1 MGRFKKRFSDFNV
14 KSKLAVLIYTF
25 IASILIMGVVANF
38 LFKTSQTVIIL
49 VNEQRVFVENFD
61 FGIEHFYQYKLSG
74 NEDDFKSSILHFKKA
89 HSIAFTFSK
98 IDSFLQVMP
107 REEWVPMFFEI
118 YKEGA
123 DNDIKKVEQL
133 GIQVNRFF
141 KISPSRVKPVQKT
154 ASDASRLT
162 ENVILNINSL
172 KNENAEDIWTE
183 LQVDFEKKREISK
196 NFSSEVYALS
206 EYINKLLVVSISI
219 IVLLLIFVGTF
230 VAIKISRSISNPII
244 RLADNFKKIAK
255 GNLNSSVEIDS
266 ENEIGELSK
275 AFSEIQVGL
284 QEIISYSKKVEKG
297 DYSTK
302 LKPKSEE
309 DELTISLNKM
319 AARLEEIKVKNDKE
333 IWLQNGIN
341 DLEDQM
347 RGNFSVR
354 ELSNRIITWLSH
366 FLGAELGAV
375 YVFDEIPEHLELTG
389 SIGLNTSEIKEIIKP
404 GESLI
409 GKAALQKELQ
419 IVNTKDKFLKVYSAT
434 GEISPQRIYLLPM
447 YENKNI
453 QAVIEMATVN
463 EFSESKIEFLKLVAE
478 KISVNLGAAVARF
491 RHKELLDKTLEQA
504 EELKARDEE
513 LKKELAENI
522 RIKENLIRETALL
535 DSMLKIIP
543 DSIHFKDTEGRFLR
557 ISESLSDLFDVNSVD
572 EIIGKSD
579 FDLYDRKDAKKY
591 FEEEK
596 KIMDTGKGF
605 VDQINE
611 NIDEKGNK
619 SWTSVTKLPLFDETG
634 KCIGTFSISKDITAI
649 KKLELEINNQ
659 NKQLQTKQGELEQTI
674 DELQKTQADL
684 EWETALLDSML
695 KTLPDYVYFKDTESK
710 FLRVSESMVPLFDA
724 KSSADILGKSDFDFH
739 PPKDAKKYFDEE
751 QEIIKNGEGFID
763 IIRQGLDENGEEL
776 WTSVT
781 KLPMY
786 DENGKCLGT
795 FGISKDVTEIKKLEI
810 EVRLRNEKL
819 KVQQE
824 ELQVV
829 NDQLKEQQEELKAKH
844 EELKAQ
850 EEELR
855 VANEELKS
863 QEEELR
869 VANEELAEQTKILSD
884 SEKNLHIQQEKLRE
898 MNRELK
904 QASQYKSEFLA
915 NMSHELRT
923 PLNSLLILSKLLS
936 ENKKGNLSEEQ
947 LKSVRIIHKSGRDL
961 LELINEILDLSKIEA
976 GKMTY
981 NFDEVN
987 TEEIKSEILHG
998 FKPVAENKGLSF
1010 EVKQSSGFP
1019 EVIFSDKQRLMQ
1031 IIKNLLSNAFKFTT
1045 NGGVKVNMGL
1055 TPSNAELVN
1064 PDLKPENTFFIAV
1077 EDSGVGIP
1085 KAKVD
1090 DIFEAF
1096 QQADGSISRK
1106 YGGTGLGLSISKQ
1119 LIRVLGGEI
1128 HVESTEGKG
1137 SVFTVYLPLDSN
1149 LVGIGYKNL
1158 ADEKAA
1164 SEHNKKSKMQN
1175 EPEIADQEQK
1185 SEDLPVFIQ
1194 DDRNSSAQRLKVLI
1208 IHNEKKKAQK
1218 LLELCH
1224 KRNFNALVASG
1235 INDGIKLAAKYS
1247 PEAII
1252 VSDNLSDSADLKKLG
1267 ENKFTSRLPLHFV
1280 SRIEDAV
1287 LDEIE
1292 DLTTPESEKFRDI
1305 SKNFEN
1311 NTFTEYKQI
1320 LVVEDDPATREA
1332 IHLLFENK
1340 DLVLHEAKTG
1350 QQAYEMITAR
1360 PFDCIILDLGLPD
1373 FSGNEL
1379 LRKLKAENVAIPNVI
1394 IHTARELSGEE
1405 LRELQKFSD
1414 SIVIKG
1420 LKSDERLMDEVT
1432 LFLHQVAN
1440 KAPKTQLAAQYISEE
1455 DTFKG
1460 KKVLVVDD
1468 DIRNVFAIAQILEER
1483 EIEVLEAENG
1493 AVALEM
1499 LKSNPDIDLVLM
1511 DIMMPVMDGYETMKF
1526 IRSEP
1531 ETENLPIITLSAKA
1545 MKEDYQKAI
1554 DCGANDYISKP
1565 VDVQKLLSLL
1575 KIWLYK

>member
-1 MGRFKKRFSDFNV
+1 MGRFKMRFSDFNV
-14 KSKLAVLIYTF
+14 RSKLAVLIYVF

-49 VNEQRVFVENFD
+49 VSEQRVFVDNFNA
-61 FGIEHFYQYKLSG
+61 GIEHFYQYELSDG
-74 NEDDFKSSILHFKKA
+74 EDNLNKSLSNFEKA
-89 HSIAFTFSK
+89 HRIAFTFSK

-133 GIQVNRFF
+133 GIQIYRFF
-141 KISPSRVKPVQKT
+141 KISPSRVQPVQKT
-154 ASDASRLT
+154 ASDASGIT
-162 ENVILNINSL
+162 EKVIFKIENY
-172 KNENAEDIWTE
+172 KNDKTE
-183 LQVDFEKKREISK
+183 GIREELRGDFEKMREISQE
-196 NFSSEVYALS
+196 FSSEVYTLNAF
-206 EYINKLLVVSISI
+206 INRLLAIAITI
-219 IVLLLIFVGTF
+219 IVLFLISAGTF
-230 VAIKISRSISNPII
+230 ISIKISRSISKPIN

-255 GNLNSSVEIDS
+255 GNLNSSVKIDT

-284 QEIISYSKKVEKG
+284 QNIISYSKKVAKG

-302 LKPKSEE
+302 LKPKSDE

-319 AARLEEIKVKNDKE
+319 AERLEEIKVKNEKE
-333 IWLQNGIN
+333 IWLQNGLN

-347 RGNFSVR
+347 RGNYTVR
-354 ELSNRIITWLSH
+354 ELSDKIIGWLSR
-366 FLGAELGAV
+366 FLGAEMGAV
-375 YVFDEIPEHLELTG
+375 YVFDEVLEHLELTG
-389 SIGLNTSEIKEIIKP
+389 SVGLNTSEIKDIIKP

-419 IVNTKDKFLKVYSAT
+419 ILNTKDKFLKVYSAT
-434 GEISPQRIYLLPM
+434 GEISPEKIYFLPM
-447 YENKNI
+447 QNNNQI
-453 QAVIEMATVN
+453 QAVIELAPVN
-463 EFSESKIEFLKLVAE
+463 EFSENKIEFLKLVAE

-491 RHKELLDKTLEQA
+491 RRKELLDKTLEQA

-513 LKKELAENI
+513 LKKELDENI
-522 RIKENLIRETALL
+522 RIKENLIRE
-535 DSMLKIIP
+535 K
-543 DSIHFKDTEGRFLR
+543 
-557 ISESLSDLFDVNSVD
+557 
-572 EIIGKSD
+572 
-579 FDLYDRKDAKKY
+579 
-591 FEEEK
+591 
-596 KIMDTGKGF
+596 
-605 VDQINE
+605 
-611 NIDEKGNK
+611 
-619 SWTSVTKLPLFDETG
+619 
-634 KCIGTFSISKDITAI
+634 
-649 KKLELEINNQ
+649 
-659 NKQLQTKQGELEQTI
+659 
-674 DELQKTQADL
+674 
-684 EWETALLDSML
+684 ALLDSML
-695 KTLPDYVYFKDTESK
+695 KTLPDYVYFKDTDSK
-710 FLRVSESMVPLFDA
+710 FLRVSESMVPLFGA
-724 KSSADILGKSDFDFH
+724 KSSSDLLGKSDFDFH
-739 PPKDAKKYFDEE
+739 PPKEAKRYFDEE

-763 IIRQGLDENGEEL
+763 EIRQGTDEDGDEL

-786 DENGKCLGT
+786 DETGKCIGT
-795 FGISKDVTEIKKLEI
+795 FGISKDVTKIKKLEI
-810 EVRLRNEKL
+810 EVRQRNEQL
-819 KVQQE
+819 NAQQE
-824 ELQVV
+824 ELQAV

-863 QEEELR
+863 QEEELK
-869 VANEELAEQTKILSD
+869 VANEELAEQTKILSE
-884 SEKNLHIQQEKLRE
+884 SEQNLHRQQEKLKE
-898 MNRELK
+898 MNQELK

-936 ENKKGNLSEEQ
+936 DNKKGNLSEEQ
-947 LKSVRIIHKSGRDL
+947 LKSVRIIHKSGKDL
-961 LELINEILDLSKIEA
+961 LDLINEILDLSKIEA

-981 NFDEVN
+981 HFDEVS
-987 TEEIKSEILHG
+987 TEEIKTEILHN
-998 FKPVAENKGLSF
+998 FKPVAENKGLVF
-1010 EVKQSSGFP
+1010 EVNRSSDFP
-1019 EVIFSDKQRLMQ
+1019 GVIFSDKQRLMQ
-1031 IIKNLLSNAFKFTT
+1031 IIKNLLSNAFKFTKS
-1045 NGGVKVNMGL
+1045 GGVKVNMGL
-1055 TPSNAELVN
+1055 TPSNVALGN
-1064 PDLKPENTFFIAV
+1064 PDLRPDNTFFIAV

-1085 KAKVD
+1085 RAKVD

-1119 LIRVLGGEI
+1119 LTRVLGGEI

-1137 SVFTVYLPLDSN
+1137 SVFTVYLPLESN

-1175 EPEIADQEQK
+1175 EPFVAQQEQI
-1185 SEDLPVFIQ
+1185 SERLPVFIE
-1194 DDRNSSAQRLKVLI
+1194 DDRNSAVQRLMVLI

-1235 INDGIKLAAKYS
+1235 INDGIKLAAKFS
-1247 PEAII
+1247 PEALI
-1252 VSDNLSDSADLKKLG
+1252 VSDNLSDSSDMKKLG
-1267 ENKFTSRLPLHFV
+1267 ESKFTSRLPLHLV
-1280 SRIEDAV
+1280 SRIEDSV

-1292 DLTTPESEKFRDI
+1292 ELTTPDSEKFRDI
-1305 SKNFEN
+1305 SKNIEN
-1311 NTFTEYKQI
+1311 NTLTDYKQI
-1320 LVVEDDPATREA
+1320 LVVEDDPVTRLS
-1332 IHLLFENK
+1332 IHLLFKNK
-1340 DLVLHEAKTG
+1340 DIVLHEAKTG
-1350 QQAYEMITAR
+1350 QQAYEMIKAK

-1379 LRKLKAENVAIPNVI
+1379 LRKLKAENVPIPNVI
-1394 IHTARELSGEE
+1394 IHTARDLSGEE

-1432 LFLHQVAN
+1432 LFLHQVAS
-1440 KAPKTQLAAQYISEE
+1440 KAPKTQLAARDISEE

-1499 LKSNPDIDLVLM
+1499 LKDNPDIDLVLM
-1511 DIMMPVMDGYETMKF
+1511 DIMMPVMDGYAAMKT
-1526 IRSEP
+1526 IRNTP

-1554 DCGANDYISKP
+1554 DYGANDYISKP

>member
-1 MGRFKKRFSDFNV
+1 MGRFKMRFSDFNV
-14 KSKLAVLIYTF
+14 KSKLAVLIYMF
-25 IASILIMGVVANF
+25 IASIIIMGMVANF
-38 LFKTSQTVIIL
+38 LFKTSQTLIIL
-49 VNEQRVFVENFD
+49 VSEQRVFVENFNY
-61 FGIEHFYQYKLSG
+61 GIEHFYQHELS
-74 NEDDFKSSILHFKKA
+74 EDENHFNASVGHFKKA
-89 HSIAFTFSK
+89 NSIASTFSK

-107 REEWVPMFFEI
+107 KEEWVPLFFEI

-133 GIQVNRFF
+133 GIQVFRLY
-141 KISPSRVKPVQKT
+141 KINPSRVKAVQKT
-154 ASDASRLT
+154 ASDASALT
-162 ENVILNINSL
+162 EKVILKIENY
-172 KNENAEDIWTE
+172 KNDKTNDTWKE
-183 LQVDFEKKREISK
+183 LQVDFENIREISQE
-196 NFSSEVYALS
+196 FSSEIYTLNG
-206 EYINKLLVVSISI
+206 YINRLLAIAIII
-219 IVLLLIFVGTF
+219 IVLFLISAGTF
-230 VAIKISRSISNPII
+230 IAILISRSISNPIN

-255 GNLNSSVEIDS
+255 GDLNSSVNIDTN
-266 ENEIGELSK
+266 NEIGELSK

-284 QEIISYSKKVEKG
+284 QQIIAYSRKVAKG
-297 DYSTK
+297 DYSSK
-302 LKPKSEE
+302 LLPKSEE

-341 DLEDQM
+341 DLDDQM
-347 RGNFSVR
+347 RGNYPVR
-354 ELSNRIITWLSH
+354 ELSNKIIVWLSR
-366 FLGAELGAV
+366 FLGAEMAAV
-375 YVFDEIPEHLELTG
+375 YVFDEILGHFELTA
-389 SIGLNTSEIKEIIKP
+389 SVGLNTSEIKEFIQP

-409 GKAALQKELQ
+409 GQVALQKELQ
-419 IVNTKDKFLKVYSAT
+419 VLNTKDKFLKVYSAT
-434 GEISPQRIYLLPM
+434 GEISPEKIYLLPM
-447 YENKNI
+447 QYEDRM
-453 QAVIEMATVN
+453 QAVIELAPVN
-463 EFSESKIEFLKLVAE
+463 EFSELKTEFLKLVAE

-491 RHKELLDKTLEQA
+491 RNKELLDKTLEQA

-513 LKKELAENI
+513 LQKELNENI
-522 RIKENLIRETALL
+522 LIKENLIRE
-535 DSMLKIIP
+535 K
-543 DSIHFKDTEGRFLR
+543 
-557 ISESLSDLFDVNSVD
+557 
-572 EIIGKSD
+572 
-579 FDLYDRKDAKKY
+579 
-591 FEEEK
+591 
-596 KIMDTGKGF
+596 
-605 VDQINE
+605 
-611 NIDEKGNK
+611 
-619 SWTSVTKLPLFDETG
+619 
-634 KCIGTFSISKDITAI
+634 
-649 KKLELEINNQ
+649 
-659 NKQLQTKQGELEQTI
+659 
-674 DELQKTQADL
+674 
-684 EWETALLDSML
+684 ALLDSML
-695 KTLPDYVYFKDTESK
+695 KTIPDYVYFKDTESR
-710 FLRVSESMVPLFDA
+710 FLQVSESMAPLFGA
-724 KSSADILGKSDFDFH
+724 KSSAHILGKSDFDFH
-739 PPKDAKKYFDEE
+739 PPKEAKRYFDEE
-751 QEIIKNGEGFID
+751 QEIIKKGEGFID
-763 IIRQGLDENGEEL
+763 EIRQGTDEDGEEL

-786 DENGKCLGT
+786 DETGKCIGT
-795 FGISKDVTEIKKLEI
+795 FGISKDITEIKKLEI

-819 KVQQE
+819 KSQQE

-829 NDQLKEQQEELKAKH
+829 NDQLKQQQEELRSRH

-855 VANEELKS
+855 VANEEMKS

-869 VANEELAEQTKILSD
+869 VANEELAEQTKILSE
-884 SEKNLHIQQEKLRE
+884 SEKNLNTQQEKLRE

-904 QASQYKSEFLA
+904 MASQYKSEFLA

-947 LKSVRIIHKSGRDL
+947 LKSVRIIHKSGKDL

-981 NFDEVN
+981 NFDEVS
-987 TEEIKSEILHG
+987 TEEIKLEIVHN
-998 FKPVAENKGLSF
+998 FKPVAENKRLTF
-1010 EVKQSSGFP
+1010 ELNQSEGFP
-1019 EVIFSDKQRLMQ
+1019 AVVFSDKQRLMQ

-1045 NGGVKVNMGL
+1045 TGSVKVNMGL
-1055 TPSNAELVN
+1055 TPANVELVN

-1085 KAKVD
+1085 QSKVD

-1119 LIRVLGGEI
+1119 LTRVLGGEI

-1164 SEHNKKSKMQN
+1164 SEHTRKYKMQN
-1175 EPEIADQEQK
+1175 EPVIAEQEPK
-1185 SEDLPVFIQ
+1185 SENLPVFIE
-1194 DDRNSSAQRLKVLI
+1194 DDRNSVIQRLRVLI
-1208 IHNEKKKAQK
+1208 IHNEKEKAQK
-1218 LLELCH
+1218 LLDLCH
-1224 KRNFNALVASG
+1224 NRNFNVLVASG
-1235 INDGIKLAAKYS
+1235 INDGIKLAEKFS
-1247 PEAII
+1247 SEAII
-1252 VSDNLSDSADLKKLG
+1252 VSDSLSDSVDLKKLG
-1267 ENKFTSRLPLHFV
+1267 ENKFTSRLPLHLV
-1280 SRIEDAV
+1280 SRIEDSI

-1292 DLTTPESEKFRDI
+1292 ELTTPESEKFRNI
-1305 SKNFEN
+1305 SKNIEN
-1311 NTFTEYKQI
+1311 NVFTDYKQI
-1320 LVVEDDPATREA
+1320 LVVEDDPITREA
-1332 IHLLFENK
+1332 IHLLFKNK

-1379 LRKLKAENVAIPNVI
+1379 LRKLKADNVPIPNVI

-1440 KAPKTQLAAQYISEE
+1440 KAPKLQQVAQEINEG
-1455 DTFKG
+1455 DTFKN

-1483 EIEVLEAENG
+1483 EVEVLEAENG
-1493 AVALEM
+1493 AVAIDM
-1499 LKSNPDIDLVLM
+1499 LKNNSDIDLVLM
-1511 DIMMPVMDGYETMKF
+1511 DIMMPVMDGYEAMKI
-1526 IRSEP
+1526 IRNTP
-1531 ETENLPIITLSAKA
+1531 ETKNISIITLSAKA

-1554 DCGANDYISKP
+1554 DSGANDYISKP

>member
-1 MGRFKKRFSDFNV
+1 MGSFKMRFSDFTV
-14 KSKLAVLIYTF
+14 KSKLAVLIYMF

-49 VNEQRVFVENFD
+49 VSEQRVFVDNFNA
-61 FGIEHFYQYKLSG
+61 GIEHFYQYELS
-74 NEDDFKSSILHFKKA
+74 EDENNLVKSLSNFDKA

-107 REEWVPMFFEI
+107 REEWVPMFYEI

-123 DNDIKKVEQL
+123 DFDIQKVEQL
-133 GIQVNRFF
+133 GIQVYQFF
-141 KISPSRVKPVQKT
+141 KVSPARVKPVQKT
-154 ASDASRLT
+154 ATDASDLT
-162 ENVILNINSL
+162 EKVIREIENYNNNKTDEILESL
-172 KNENAEDIWTE
+172 R
-183 LQVDFEKKREISK
+183 VDFEKMRGISQE
-196 NFSSEVYALS
+196 FSSAVYTLNN
-206 EYINKLLVVSISI
+206 YINRLMALTVAI
-219 IVLLLIFVGTF
+219 IVLILISAGTF
-230 VAIKISRSISNPII
+230 IAIKISRSISNPIN
-244 RLADNFKKIAK
+244 RLADNFKKIAR
-255 GNLNSSVEIDS
+255 GNLNSSVKIDT

-284 QEIISYSKKVEKG
+284 QEIISYSKKVAKG
-297 DYSTK
+297 DYSSK
-302 LKPKSEE
+302 LHPKSEE

-319 AARLEEIKVKNDKE
+319 AARLEETKVKNDKE
-333 IWLQNGIN
+333 NWLKNGIN

-347 RGNFSVR
+347 RGNYTVR
-354 ELSNRIITWLSH
+354 ELSNKIIVWLSR
-366 FLGAELGAV
+366 FLGAEMGAV
-375 YVFDEIPEHLELTG
+375 YVYDEVLHHLELTG
-389 SIGLNTSEIKEIIKP
+389 SVGLKTTEIKEIINP

-409 GKAALQKELQ
+409 GQAALQKELQ
-419 IVNTKDKFLKVYSAT
+419 VLNTKGRFLKIFSAT
-434 GEISPQRIYLLPM
+434 GEISPERIYLLPM
-447 YENKNI
+447 HYEDRI
-453 QAVIEMATVN
+453 QAVIELASVN
-463 EFSESKIEFLKLVAE
+463 EFSELKTEFLKLVTE
-478 KISVNLGAAVARF
+478 KVSVNLGSAVARF

-513 LKKELAENI
+513 LKMELDENI
-522 RIKENLIRETALL
+522 RIKENLIR
-535 DSMLKIIP
+535 
-543 DSIHFKDTEGRFLR
+543 
-557 ISESLSDLFDVNSVD
+557 
-572 EIIGKSD
+572 
-579 FDLYDRKDAKKY
+579 KK
-591 FEEEK
+591 
-596 KIMDTGKGF
+596 
-605 VDQINE
+605 
-611 NIDEKGNK
+611 
-619 SWTSVTKLPLFDETG
+619 
-634 KCIGTFSISKDITAI
+634 
-649 KKLELEINNQ
+649 
-659 NKQLQTKQGELEQTI
+659 
-674 DELQKTQADL
+674 
-684 EWETALLDSML
+684 ALLDSML
-695 KTLPDYVYFKDTESK
+695 KTLPDYVYFKDTESR
-710 FLRVSESMVPLFDA
+710 FLQISESMVPLFGA

-739 PPKDAKKYFDEE
+739 PPKDAKRYFDEE
-751 QEIIKNGEGFID
+751 QEIIKKGEGFID
-763 IIRQGLDENGEEL
+763 IVRQGIDEDGEEL

-786 DENGKCLGT
+786 DETGKCIGT
-795 FGISKDVTEIKKLEI
+795 FGISKDITEIKKLEI

-819 KVQQE
+819 
-824 ELQVV
+824 
-829 NDQLKEQQEELKAKH
+829 NAQQEELKAINDQLKQQQEELKARH
-844 EELKAQ
+844 EELKTQ

-869 VANEELAEQTKILSD
+869 VANEELAEQTKILSE
-884 SEKNLHIQQEKLRE
+884 SEKNLHAKQEKLRE
-898 MNRELK
+898 MNSELK
-904 QASQYKSEFLA
+904 LASQYKSEFLA

-936 ENKKGNLSEEQ
+936 ENKNGNLSEEQ
-947 LKSVRIIHKSGRDL
+947 LKSVRIINKSGKDL
-961 LELINEILDLSKIEA
+961 LNLINEILDLSKIEA

-987 TEEIKSEILHG
+987 IEEIKSEISYN
-998 FKPVAENKGLSF
+998 FKPVAENKGLTL
-1010 EVKQSSGFP
+1010 EVNQSDSFP
-1019 EVIFSDKQRLMQ
+1019 EIVFSDKQRLMQ

-1045 NGGVKVNMGL
+1045 TGGVKVNMGL
-1055 TPSNAELVN
+1055 TPGNVEFVN

-1077 EDSGVGIP
+1077 EDTGVGIP
-1085 KAKVD
+1085 QAKVD

-1119 LIRVLGGEI
+1119 LTRVLGGEI

-1164 SEHNKKSKMQN
+1164 SEHTRKFKMQN
-1175 EPEIADQEQK
+1175 EPVIAEQEQK
-1185 SEDLPVFIQ
+1185 SEDLPVFIE
-1194 DDRNSSAQRLKVLI
+1194 DDRNSTAQRLLVLI
-1208 IHNEKKKAQK
+1208 IHNEKEKAKK

-1224 KRNFNALVASG
+1224 KRNFNVVVASG
-1235 INDGIKLAAKYS
+1235 INAGIKLTAKYS

-1252 VSDNLSDSADLKKLG
+1252 VSDNLSDSADLKKLS
-1267 ENKFTSRLPLHFV
+1267 ENKFTSRLPLHIV
-1280 SRIEDAV
+1280 SRIEDSV
-1287 LDEIE
+1287 LDELE
-1292 DLTTPESEKFRDI
+1292 ELTTPESDKFRNI
-1305 SKNFEN
+1305 SKNIEN
-1311 NTFTEYKQI
+1311 NAFTDYKQI
-1320 LVVEDDPATREA
+1320 LVVEDDPITREA
-1332 IHLLFENK
+1332 IHLLFKNK

-1350 QQAYEMITAR
+1350 QQAYEMITTR

-1379 LRKLKAENVAIPNVI
+1379 LQKLKAENVPIPNVI
-1394 IHTARELSGEE
+1394 IHTARELSGKE
-1405 LRELQKFSD
+1405 LRELQQFSD

-1440 KAPKTQLAAQYISEE
+1440 KAPKLQLVAEE
-1455 DTFKG
+1455 ITEDDTFKG

-1493 AVALEM
+1493 AVAIDM

-1511 DIMMPVMDGYETMKF
+1511 DIMMPVMEGYEAMKI
-1526 IRSEP
+1526 IRSTT
-1531 ETENLPIITLSAKA
+1531 ETENIPIITLSAKA

-1554 DCGANDYISKP
+1554 DSGANDYISKP